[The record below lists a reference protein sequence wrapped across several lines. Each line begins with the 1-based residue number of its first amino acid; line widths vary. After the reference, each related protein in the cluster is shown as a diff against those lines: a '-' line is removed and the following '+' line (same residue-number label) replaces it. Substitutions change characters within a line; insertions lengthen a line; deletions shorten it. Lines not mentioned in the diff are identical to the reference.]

1 MNATTI
7 SRLAAAT
14 PDTRNRV
21 VDLYRAI
28 AIGVVV
34 LGHWLMAAMVVRDG
48 GIHSTNTLDL
58 VPSMHGLT
66 WVVQVMPL
74 FFFVG
79 GYANATSW
87 RSARAKGDS
96 WATWQRAR
104 LRRLMTPVLPLLV
117 AWLGICLVGASLG
130 VPNDELRSAS
140 QHALIPTWF
149 LAVYVLVVA
158 IVPVTLA
165 LWERFGWWSLVGGM
179 AAAGLVDLASIT
191 SDSILVGFL
200 NYLFVWASVH
210 QLGYAWRDGA
220 LGTVPRRVALSAVGL
235 AVLSAL
241 VYFGPYPLV
250 MVGTGEPIQNSYPA
264 RVTLLF
270 LGMFQVGLA
279 LLLERRLQAWLQRPG
294 PWKATIAVNA
304 RIMTLFLWHMTAML
318 LIAWASLAVDGWG
331 LDIEP
336 VSDRWWAT
344 RPVWFAVCAAVTLAL
359 VAVFGRLE
367 NPSVDLRPAPS
378 TWRPALATVL
388 VCGGLAVMAKFGVV
402 SDAGVQWVWP
412 VLPVAA
418 ILLLGVVPLQALL
431 PRPRS

>member
-1 MNATTI
+1 MDTTTI

-21 VDLYRAI
+21 VDFYRAI
-28 AIGVVV
+28 AIAVVV
-34 LGHWLMAAMVVRDG
+34 LGHWLMAAMVIRDG
-48 GIHSTNTLDL
+48 EIHKANTLDL
-58 VPSMHGLT
+58 VPEMHGLT

-79 GYANATSW
+79 GYVNATSW
-87 RSARAKGDS
+87 RSARAKGGS
-96 WATWQRAR
+96 WAAWQRAR
-104 LRRLMTPVLPLLV
+104 LRRLMTPVIPLLV
-117 AWLGICLVGASLG
+117 VWLGVCLIGASRG
-130 VPNDELRSAS
+130 VSNDVLRSAS

-149 LAVYVLVVA
+149 LAVYVLVIA

-165 LWERFGWWSLVGGM
+165 LWERYGWWSIAGGA
-179 AAAGLVDLASIT
+179 AAAGVVDVISIT
-191 SDSILVGFL
+191 ADSILFGFL

-210 QLGYAWRDGA
+210 QLGYAWRDGDLA
-220 LGTVPRRVALSAVGL
+220 GARRRLTLSAIGL

-279 LLLERRLQAWLQRPG
+279 LLTERRLQAWLQRSA
-294 PWKATIAVNA
+294 PWRATIAVNA
-304 RIMTLFLWHMTAML
+304 RIMTLFLWHMTAMML
-318 LIAWASLAVDGWG
+318 LMWGSYALDGWG
-331 LDIEP
+331 MDLEP
-336 VSDRWWAT
+336 ATGQWWAT
-344 RPVWFAVCAAVTLAL
+344 RPIWFVACAVVTVGLIAL
-359 VAVFGRLE
+359 FGRLE
-367 NPSVDLRPAPS
+367 SPSVDLRPAPS

-402 SDAGVQWVWP
+402 SDSGVQWIWP

-418 ILLLGVVPLQALL
+418 MLLLRVVPLRELY
-431 PRPRS
+431 PRA

>member
-1 MNATTI
+1 MDTTTI

-14 PDTRNRV
+14 PETRNRV

-28 AIGVVV
+28 AISVVV
-34 LGHWLMAAMVVRDG
+34 LGHWLMAAMVIRDG
-48 GIHSTNTLDL
+48 EIHKANTLDL
-58 VPSMHGLT
+58 VPEMHGLT

-104 LRRLMTPVLPLLV
+104 LRRLMTPVIPLLV
-117 AWLGICLVGASLG
+117 AWLGICLIGVSRG
-130 VPNDELRSAS
+130 VPNDVLRSAS

-149 LAVYVLVVA
+149 LAVYVLVIA
-158 IVPVTLA
+158 IVPVTLY

-179 AAAGLVDLASIT
+179 AAAGVVDLVSIT
-191 SDSILVGFL
+191 ADSILFGFL

-220 LGTVPRRVALSAVGL
+220 LDGARRRLTLSAIGVTI
-235 AVLSAL
+235 LSAL
-241 VYFGPYPLV
+241 VYLGPYPLV

-264 RVTLLF
+264 RATLLF
-270 LGMFQVGLA
+270 LGMFQIGLA
-279 LLLERRLQAWLQRPG
+279 LLAERRLQAWLQRPAL
-294 PWKATIAVNA
+294 WKATIAVNA
-304 RIMTLFLWHMTAML
+304 RIMTLFLWHMTAMML
-318 LIAWASLAVDGWG
+318 LMWGSYALDGWG
-331 LDIEP
+331 MDLEP
-336 VSDRWWAT
+336 ASREWWVT
-344 RPVWFAVCAAVTLAL
+344 RPIWFVVCGVVTVGLIAI
-359 VAVFGRLE
+359 FGRLE
-367 NPSVDLRPAPS
+367 SPSVDLRPAPS

-402 SDAGVQWVWP
+402 SDAGVQWIWP
-412 VLPVAA
+412 ALPVAA
-418 ILLLGVVPLQALL
+418 MLLLKMVPLRALY
-431 PRPRS
+431 PRT

>member
-21 VDLYRAI
+21 VDLYRAV
-28 AIGVVV
+28 AITVVV
-34 LGHWLMAAMVVRDG
+34 LGHWLMAAMVIRDG
-48 GIHSTNTLDL
+48 EIHKSNTLDL
-58 VPSMHGLT
+58 VPEMHGLT

-87 RSARAKGDS
+87 RSARAKGDT

-104 LRRLMTPVLPLLV
+104 LRRLMTPVIPLLV
-117 AWLGICLVGASLG
+117 AWLGICLVGVSRD
-130 VPNDELRSAS
+130 VPLDVLRSAS

-149 LAVYVLVVA
+149 LAVYVLVIA
-158 IVPVTLA
+158 IVPVTLT
-165 LWERFGWWSLVGGM
+165 LWERFGWWSVAGGA
-179 AAAGLVDLASIT
+179 AAAGVVDLVSIT
-191 SDSILVGFL
+191 ADSILVGFL

-210 QLGYAWRDGA
+210 QLGYAWRDGDLDGA
-220 LGTVPRRVALSAVGL
+220 RRRLTLSAIGL
-235 AVLSAL
+235 AVLSTL
-241 VYFGPYPLV
+241 VYLGPYPLV

-270 LGMFQVGLA
+270 LGMFQIGLA
-279 LLLERRLQAWLQRPG
+279 LLAERRLQAWLQRPA

-304 RIMTLFLWHMTAML
+304 RIMTLFLWHMTAMML
-318 LIAWASLAVDGWG
+318 LMWGSYALGGWG
-331 LDIEP
+331 MDLEP
-336 VSDRWWAT
+336 ASGQWWAT
-344 RPVWFAVCAAVTLAL
+344 RPLWFAVCAVVTVAL
-359 VAVFGRLE
+359 VATFGRLE
-367 NPSVDLRPAPS
+367 SPSVDLRPAPR

-402 SDAGVQWVWP
+402 SDDGVQWIWP

-418 ILLLGVVPLQALL
+418 MLLLRVVPLRAFA
-431 PRPRS
+431 PKV

>member
-1 MNATTI
+1 MDTTTI

-28 AIGVVV
+28 AISVVV
-34 LGHWLMAAMVVRDG
+34 LGHWLMAAMVIRDG
-48 GIHSTNTLDL
+48 EIHKANTLDL
-58 VPSMHGLT
+58 VPEMHGLT

-104 LRRLMTPVLPLLV
+104 LRRLMTPVIPLLV
-117 AWLGICLVGASLG
+117 AWLGICLIGVSRG
-130 VPNDELRSAS
+130 VPNDVLRSAS

-149 LAVYVLVVA
+149 LAVYVLVIA
-158 IVPVTLA
+158 IVPVTLY

-179 AAAGLVDLASIT
+179 AAAGVVDLVSIT
-191 SDSILVGFL
+191 ADSILFGFL

-220 LGTVPRRVALSAVGL
+220 LDGARRRLTLSAIGVTI
-235 AVLSAL
+235 LSAL
-241 VYFGPYPLV
+241 VYLGPYPLV

-264 RVTLLF
+264 RATLLF
-270 LGMFQVGLA
+270 LGMFQIGLA
-279 LLLERRLQAWLQRPG
+279 LLAERRLQAWLQRPAL
-294 PWKATIAVNA
+294 WKATIAVNA
-304 RIMTLFLWHMTAML
+304 RIMTLFLWHMTAMML
-318 LIAWASLAVDGWG
+318 LMWGSYALDGWG
-331 LDIEP
+331 MDLEP
-336 VSDRWWAT
+336 ASREWWVT
-344 RPVWFAVCAAVTLAL
+344 RPIWFVVCGVVTVGLIAI
-359 VAVFGRLE
+359 FGRLE
-367 NPSVDLRPAPS
+367 SPSVDLRPAPS

-402 SDAGVQWVWP
+402 SDAGVQWIWP
-412 VLPVAA
+412 ALPVAA
-418 ILLLGVVPLQALL
+418 MLLLKMVPLRAFY
-431 PRPRS
+431 PRT

>member
-1 MNATTI
+1 MDTTTI

-28 AIGVVV
+28 AISVVV
-34 LGHWLMAAMVVRDG
+34 LGHWLMAAMVIRDG
-48 GIHSTNTLDL
+48 EIHKANTLDL
-58 VPSMHGLT
+58 VPEMHGLT

-104 LRRLMTPVLPLLV
+104 LRRLITPVIPLLV
-117 AWLGICLVGASLG
+117 AWLGICLIGVSRG
-130 VPNDELRSAS
+130 VPNDVLRSAS

-149 LAVYVLVVA
+149 LAVYVLVIA
-158 IVPVTLA
+158 IVPVTLY

-179 AAAGLVDLASIT
+179 AAAGVVDLVSIT
-191 SDSILVGFL
+191 ADSILFGFL

-220 LGTVPRRVALSAVGL
+220 LDGARRRLTLSAIGVTI
-235 AVLSAL
+235 LSAL
-241 VYFGPYPLV
+241 VYLGPYPLV

-264 RVTLLF
+264 RATLLF
-270 LGMFQVGLA
+270 LGMFQIGLA
-279 LLLERRLQAWLQRPG
+279 LLAERRLQAWLQRPAL
-294 PWKATIAVNA
+294 WKATIAVNA
-304 RIMTLFLWHMTAML
+304 RIMTLFLWHMTAMML
-318 LIAWASLAVDGWG
+318 LMWGSYALDGWG
-331 LDIEP
+331 MDLEP
-336 VSDRWWAT
+336 ASREWWVT
-344 RPVWFAVCAAVTLAL
+344 RPIWFVVCGVVTVGLIAI
-359 VAVFGRLE
+359 FGRLE
-367 NPSVDLRPAPS
+367 SPSVDLRPAPS

-402 SDAGVQWVWP
+402 SDAGVQWIWP
-412 VLPVAA
+412 ALPVAA
-418 ILLLGVVPLQALL
+418 MLLLKMVPLRAFY
-431 PRPRS
+431 PRT

>member
-1 MNATTI
+1 MNTTTI

-21 VDLYRAI
+21 VDLYRAV
-28 AIGVVV
+28 AISVVV
-34 LGHWLMAAMVVRDG
+34 LGHWLMAAMVIRDG
-48 GIHSTNTLDL
+48 EIHKANTLDL
-58 VPSMHGLT
+58 VPEMHGLT

-87 RSARAKGDS
+87 RSARAKGDT

-104 LRRLMTPVLPLLV
+104 LRRLMTPVIPLLV
-117 AWLGICLVGASLG
+117 AWLGICLIGASRG
-130 VPNDELRSAS
+130 VPDDVLRNAS

-149 LAVYVLVVA
+149 LAVYVLVIA
-158 IVPVTLA
+158 IVPVTLH
-165 LWERFGWWSLVGGM
+165 LWERFGWWSLAGGM
-179 AAAGLVDLASIT
+179 AAAGVVDLVSIT
-191 SDSILVGFL
+191 ADSILVGFL
-200 NYLFVWASVH
+200 NYVFVWASVH
-210 QLGYAWRDGA
+210 QLGYAWRDGDLDGA
-220 LGTVPRRVALSAVGL
+220 RRRLTLSAIGV

-264 RVTLLF
+264 RATLLF
-270 LGMFQVGLA
+270 LGMFQIGLA
-279 LLLERRLQAWLQRPG
+279 LLAERRLQAWLQRSA

-304 RIMTLFLWHMTAML
+304 RIMTLFLWHMTAMML
-318 LIAWASLAVDGWG
+318 LMWGSYALDGWG
-331 LDIEP
+331 MDLEP
-336 VSDRWWAT
+336 ASGQWWAT
-344 RPVWFAVCAAVTLAL
+344 RPLWFAVCGVVTLGLIAI
-359 VAVFGRLE
+359 FGRLE
-367 NPSVDLRPAPS
+367 SPSVDLRPPPS

-402 SDAGVQWVWP
+402 SEGGVQWIWP

-418 ILLLGVVPLQALL
+418 MLLLRMVPLRAFY
-431 PRPRS
+431 PKV